1 MNTSSTISE
10 RTLSADIEGIQD
22 IKAKD
27 EDIPINTVIQTVVVI
42 TICSIGLGANSCALL
57 VLLKSS
63 IIKTTT
69 GIYLTFLSV
78 YDNLVL
84 VAHLLYVFSEIFQK
98 SNFACKLMS
107 MTLVSVQMIS
117 CHILVTMTI
126 EKCYVLVNPYKSK
139 PTQKQAFTTA
149 AASVI
154 IITLVLSTQMGVISG
169 VTTLPLDRTF
179 SNSTFYDPI
188 DNNFS
193 AITNQKTVCKILPQY
208 EDYGQK
214 VLHPILVLHSRLL
227 SPAIVIICNLI
238 IIIYLKKHATQ
249 VAPLN
254 ATANATAN
262 NDKRITI
269 LLIVVSLCFAILILP
284 SGIYMLL
291 IPFLYDDYSEA
302 FAPDNPAYHTI
313 LDCTLLNH
321 SINYFLYILASKT
334 FRKEAKV
341 VFKSILNV
349 IVRNNQN

>member
-1 MNTSSTISE
+1 MSIPSTISE
-10 RTLSADIEGIQD
+10 KTLSADIEGIQD
-22 IKAKD
+22 IQAEDK
-27 EDIPINTVIQTVVVI
+27 DIPISTIIQTVVVI
-42 TICSIGLGANSCALL
+42 TICSVGLGANSCTLL

-98 SNFACKLMS
+98 SNLACKLMS
-107 MTLVSVQMIS
+107 MTLVSVQIIS

-126 EKCYVLVNPYKSK
+126 EKCYVLVNPYKPK

-154 IITLVLSTQMGVISG
+154 IISLVTSIQMGIMSG
-169 VTTLPLDRTF
+169 VTTLPLDRPL
-179 SNSTFYDPI
+179 SNSTFNDPT

-193 AITNQKTVCKILPQY
+193 AINDEKTVCTFLPQY

-214 VLHPILVLHSRLL
+214 VFHPILLLHSRLL

-238 IIIYLKKHATQ
+238 IIINLKKHAMQ

-254 ATANATAN
+254 ATVNATAN
-262 NDKRITI
+262 KDKRITI
-269 LLIVVSLCFAILILP
+269 LLIVSDARFRACLD
-284 SGIYMLL
+284 SGSDSDSSIFKISDSGSDSDSSKKSL
-291 IPFLYDDYSEA
+291 IPFRFRFQSTFIDSDSGS
-302 FAPDNPAYHTI
+302 DSTNI
-313 LDCTLLNH
+313 SQNH
-321 SINYFLYILASKT
+321 PRS
-334 FRKEAKV
+334 
-341 VFKSILNV
+341 
-349 IVRNNQN
+349 